1 MNTKITLPVMVAAS
15 ALTIIAIAPLFAAEP
30 APIVTKADSDQAA
43 YPGVVVTSTHPA
55 LAANLQ
61 GLLKPDQ
68 GLTVEEVA
76 ENSPAD
82 KAGLKSMMC

>member
-1 MNTKITLPVMVAAS
+1 
-15 ALTIIAIAPLFAAEP
+15 
-30 APIVTKADSDQAA
+30 
-43 YPGVVVTSTHPA
+43 